1 MGLRTALYDAHLAA
15 EGKIVDFG
23 GWDMPIHYGSQLK
36 EHNLVR
42 EDAGMFDVS
51 HMTVVDVTGADATAY
66 LQFLLANDVAKLKSD
81 GKALYSGMLNE
92 KGGVI
97 DDLIVYRADFIKGYR
112 VVVNCATRVKD
123 LAWMELQ
130 TAKFE
135 VTLTEQPEFA
145 MIAVQGPNAIE
156 KAKAAVT
163 PEQAEIIA
171 SLSIFQG
178 LGAPASPADN
188 GQWFIGRTGYTGED
202 GLELMVPAADAA
214 AFWDALL
221 AAGVKPAGL
230 GARDTLRLEAG
241 MNLYGNDMDETISPW
256 QAGMGWTI
264 SLSDDRDF
272 VGKSAL
278 VAEKEAGIEY
288 KLVGLVLETRGVMRS
303 HQKIIFT
310 ASDKLGEITSGTFS
324 PTLQQSIAMARVP
337 ADAGNECAVDMRGK
351 AVPVRMVSMPFVRNG
366 QKVYK

>member
-15 EGKIVDFG
+15 DAKMVDFG

-51 HMTVVDVTGADATAY
+51 HMTVVDITGPQAQAY
-66 LQFLLANDVAKLKSD
+66 LQFLLANDVAKLKEE

-97 DDLIVYRADFIKGYR
+97 DDLIVYRADSLNGFR
-112 VVVNCATRVKD
+112 VVVNCATREKD
-123 LAWMELQ
+123 LAWMNKQIE
-130 TAKFE
+130 AFDA
-135 VTLTEQPEFA
+135 TLTEQPDFA

-156 KAKAAVT
+156 KAKAAVSSDQKALI
-163 PEQAEIIA
+163 E

-178 LGAPASPADN
+178 LPVAGKDSD
-188 GQWFIGRTGYTGED
+188 WFIGRTGYTGED
-202 GLELMVPAADAA
+202 GLEIMIPAAEAQA
-214 AFWDALL
+214 VWDALL
-221 AAGVKPAGL
+221 AAGVKPTGL

-256 QAGMGWTI
+256 QAGMGWTLALKDKREFI
-264 SLSDDRDF
+264 
-272 VGKSAL
+272 GKDAL
-278 VAEKEAGIEY
+278 LKEKEAGIEY

-310 ASDKLGEITSGTFS
+310 GSDKQGEITSGTFS

-337 ADAGNECAVDMRGK
+337 ADAGTECAVDMRGK
-351 AVPVRMVSMPFVRNG
+351 AVPVRMVTMPFVRNG